1 MIDINNE
8 SGAEADEK
16 SLVRLS
22 AYVLAQL
29 RIHPQADLSILLVD
43 TETMTQYHERFM
55 ELPGPAD
62 VLSFPMDELRVP
74 SDGQAPPQGL
84 LGDVVLCPQEIAL
97 RCSAEGRSP
106 ADEMAYLL
114 IHGILHLLGYDHAE
128 PADEKAMFTLQ
139 DRLFRDWK
147 HTKAGV

>member
-1 MIDINNE
+1 VIDINNE
-8 SGAEADEK
+8 SGVGADEQA
-16 SLVRLS
+16 LVRLS

-43 TETMTQYHERFM
+43 TDTMTQYHEKFM
-55 ELPGPAD
+55 NLPGPAD

-74 SDGQAPPQGL
+74 DDGQAPPQGL
-84 LGDVVLCPQEIAL
+84 LGDVVLCPEEIS
-97 RCSAEGRSP
+97 RRSAKEGRTP

-114 IHGILHLLGYDHAE
+114 IHGLLHLLGYDHAE

-147 HTKAGV
+147 RAKAAA